1 MVNRPSLV
9 MRRNGIGDSAVAIL
23 IDLKRTDFEY
33 DVWTLVREFC
43 PEKEVYTNT
52 TDKLGEED
60 YIEYL
65 ISIKFDEVTS
75 KIHVEIYGE
84 EDAMQHRCTD
94 INDCMIKMYSLV
106 YVEDET
112 DFLDRKSTKN
122 VLKRLIY
129 RAMHNVTGRE
139 LPWGTLTG
147 IRPTKIPMS
156 LLERKKPMSFE
167 KIYDYMKK
175 TYYVSDE
182 KINLS
187 RDIAQREI
195 KILRNIDYKN
205 GYSLYIGIPF
215 CPSTCLYCSFTSYN
229 VSVYKSKMNAY
240 VESVIKELE
249 YVAGEFKGKKLNT
262 VYFGGGTPTTLEP
275 EQLDKLLGKVKSSFD
290 FTYVQ
295 EFTVEAGR
303 PDSITEEKL
312 LVLKKHG
319 VTRIS
324 INPQTMKQETL
335 DIIGRKHTVQQV
347 VDAFNLARRLGFD
360 NINMDF
366 IVGLPNENIDDVRY
380 TMDETMK
387 LNPDSITV
395 HSLAIK
401 RAARLNMFKD
411 EYKELSIENNQEIMK
426 LTADYA
432 KAMDMKPYYLYRQK
446 NIAGNM
452 ENVGYAREGKA
463 GIYNILIME
472 EKQTIVALGAGSVT
486 KYVFPD
492 GESLERVDNVKNVD
506 QYIERIDEMIER
518 KVNFFNRVTKVP
530 EVEKKVNSVYIM
542 RQALKKD
549 VPEAIEHGIYVSNMA
564 RLIGK
569 ELGLPEKVI
578 YELAQAGV
586 LHDIGKLQLSNYM
599 YNGDENSFVV
609 EQMRYVRMHSKLS
622 ADILKDKNYS
632 DFIIES
638 ILYHHENYDGSGY
651 PDNLSGESIPL
662 GARILRVCDVFIAL
676 TSNRPYR
683 KAFDV
688 ETAVSLMIE
697 EVKNFDMKVFLAFL
711 KVVHEIDLDRDIKK
725 LNVIADSKLGGKNE
739 VK

>member
-1 MVNRPSLV
+1 MT
-9 MRRNGIGDSAVAIL
+9 RRNGIGDNIVAIL
-23 IDLKRTDFEY
+23 IDLQRTDFEY

-43 PEKEVYTNT
+43 PHTDVLVNSA
-52 TDKLGEED
+52 DKLGDND
-60 YIEYL
+60 YIEYML
-65 ISIKFDEVTS
+65 RIIFEEVTS
-75 KIHVEIYGE
+75 NIMVEIYGQNE
-84 EDAMQHRCTD
+84 EDSCRCRD
-94 INDCMIKMYSLV
+94 ISDCQVKMNRIV
-106 YVEDET
+106 RCNGEV
-112 DFLDRKSTKN
+112 DFLDRKATKN
-122 VLKRLIY
+122 SMKRLIY
-129 RAMHNVTGRE
+129 KVMNQVIGKE

-156 LLERKKPMSFE
+156 LMERKKPLDDE
-167 KIYDYMKK
+167 QIYRYMKDN
-175 TYYVSDE
+175 YYVSDE
-182 KINLS
+182 KIKLS
-187 RDIAQREI
+187 TGIAKKEI
-195 KILRNIDYKN
+195 DILRDIDYKE

-229 VSVYKSKMNAY
+229 IDAY
-240 VESVIKELE
+240 RNKVDAYIDALIKEID
-249 YVAGEFKGKKLNT
+249 YAANIFRDKKLNT
-262 VYFGGGTPTTLEP
+262 VYFGGGTPTTLSP
-275 EQLDKLLGKVKSSFD
+275 EQLERLIEKVKNSFD
-290 FTYVQ
+290 FSNVR

-303 PDSITEEKL
+303 PDSITKEKL
-312 LVLKKHG
+312 KVLKKYG

-335 DIIGRKHTVQQV
+335 DIIGRKHTVEQV
-347 VDAFNLARRLGFD
+347 REAFAMAREEGFD

-366 IVGLPNENIDDVRY
+366 IVGLPNEGIEDVRY
-380 TMDETMK
+380 TMEEAVK

-395 HSLAIK
+395 HSLAVK

-432 KAMDMKPYYLYRQK
+432 EKMGMEPYYLYRQK

-452 ENVGYAREGKA
+452 ENVGYAREGKT

-486 KYVFPD
+486 KYVYPD
-492 GESLERVDNVKNVD
+492 GEQIERVDNVKNVD

-518 KVNFFNRVTKVP
+518 KINFFHKVMAKS
-530 EVEKKVNSVYIM
+530 EEEKKAGSSCVV

-564 RLIGK
+564 KYIGR
-569 ELGLPEKVI
+569 ELGLPEKMV
-578 YELAQAGV
+578 YELSIAGV
-586 LHDIGKLQLSNYM
+586 LHDIGKLRLSNYM
-599 YNGDENSFVV
+599 YGRGEESFVV
-609 EQMRYVRMHSKLS
+609 EQLRYVRMHSKLS
-622 ADILKDKNYS
+622 ADILKKKDYS
-632 DFIIES
+632 DFVIES

-651 PDNLSGESIPL
+651 PDNLQGESIPL

-676 TSNRPYR
+676 TSDRPYR
-683 KAFDV
+683 KAFDT
-688 ETAVSLMIE
+688 ETAVALMID

-711 KVVHEIDLDRDIKK
+711 KVVHEIDLNRDIKK
-725 LNVIADSKLGGKNE
+725 LYMGTDSSLGGRDE